1 MGKLPEEKIL
11 KVGVASDV
19 LGEGW
24 KLSLVVSTDKLT
36 ASVQIVRSSSTSECP
51 PDKVVEIV
59 RGCGLRLSKEEE
71 TRLPELAR
79 TLANGRSGA
88 TVVVA
93 KGVAAEAWQAI
104 DWLIPMGIS
113 LLRDY
118 SDETVDLHEVSHFIN
133 VRAGQV
139 LCELPPTPKSGLDV
153 YGGLLAAQPAP
164 FNLGDR
170 VAIDAKNS
178 ARVIATQPGC
188 VRFVSGCLSVEQH
201 LEIPGDLNF
210 KVGNIDFC
218 GDVTIHGSV
227 LDGFHIKSAKSIV
240 IDGNVGVATIEA
252 AGDITIQGGVNGGHK
267 GTLNSGGDL
276 HAHYLHMVTVECGG
290 DVLADIECHDS
301 VIVAQGSV
309 TITQGGIIGGRVFA
323 GTDIVAGVLGAEMC
337 VPTIVHA
344 GYNASTD
351 SQVDKARASVAQART
366 LVGNLAST
374 LADCVEKPGFAN
386 RFPGQ
391 RKTQVIQL
399 QMRLADARMVAK
411 RAHADLAGKTHGW
424 APTGASIVVGKQI
437 FPKVTLVI
445 DSVCQEEIAIELL
458 GPVRLKADYEQFAI
472 KAVSR
477 KQPVSR

>member
-1 MGKLPEEKIL
+1 MGKPPEERVP
-11 KVGVASDV
+11 KVEIASEIQGD
-19 LGEGW
+19 GW
-24 KLSLVVSTDKLT
+24 KLLLVVSADKLT
-36 ASVQIVRSSSTSECP
+36 ASVQIVRSSSAAECP
-51 PDKVVEIV
+51 KDKVVAFV
-59 RGCGLRLSKEEE
+59 HSSGLRLSKEEE
-71 TRLPELAR
+71 ARLPGLAR
-79 TLANGRSGA
+79 TLTKGASGT
-88 TVVVA
+88 TVIVA
-93 KGVAAEAWQAI
+93 KGVAAQTWQTI

-118 SDETVDLHEVSHFIN
+118 SNETVDLHDVSHFIN

-153 YGGLLAAQPAP
+153 YGELLAAQPCP
-164 FNLGDR
+164 YNLGDR
-170 VAIDAKNS
+170 VAIDSNHS

-188 VRFVSGCLSVEQH
+188 VRFVSGRLSVEQH

-227 LDGFHIKSAKSIV
+227 LDGFQIKSAKNVV
-240 IDGNVGVATIEA
+240 IDGNVGAAPIEA
-252 AGDITIQGGVNGGHK
+252 AGDITIKGGVNGGHK
-267 GTLNSGGDL
+267 GRLQSGGNL

-309 TITQGGIIGGRVFA
+309 TITQGGIIGGQVLA
-323 GTDIVAGVLGAEMC
+323 GTDIFAGFLGVEMC

-344 GYNASTD
+344 GYNAGTNGR
-351 SQVDKARASVAQART
+351 VCKARADVAHARA
-366 LVGNLAST
+366 LVGNLEAT
-374 LADCVEKPGFAN
+374 LADCAEKPGFAS

-399 QMRLADARMVAK
+399 QSRLADARLVAK
-411 RAHADLAGKTHGW
+411 RAHAELAGKAHGCS
-424 APTGASIVVGKQI
+424 PTGAAIVVGKQV

-445 DSVCQEEIAIELL
+445 DSVCEEESAIDRM
-458 GPVRLKADYEQFAI
+458 GPLRLMADCAQFAI
-472 KAVSR
+472 KAVSGKR
-477 KQPVSR
+477 PVSK